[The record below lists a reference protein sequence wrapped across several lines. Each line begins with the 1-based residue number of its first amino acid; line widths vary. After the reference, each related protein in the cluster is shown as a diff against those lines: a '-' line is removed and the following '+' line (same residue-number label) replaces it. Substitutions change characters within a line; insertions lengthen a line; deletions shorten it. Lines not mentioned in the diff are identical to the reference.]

1 MIHLKEA
8 YLAYQNSARYIKKHS
23 ESDDTK
29 IQVSKF
35 WKGFLDQRVNWP
47 SFSEMIRF
55 RSSKYAY
62 GLGTQKDVEYEKERE
77 RFQKYETIVLEDTPE
92 EYVFGLNEPALGGP
106 SCHPIGDAYMSPSF
120 LMNSGTSYRV
130 VKAVKEIKKEKLNY
144 CEIGPGWG
152 CVTYQ
157 LLSVLNLDKVLVCD
171 IPDNLFLSSY
181 FLQSAFPERNF
192 NWLDA
197 DNSHFPDNSVTFSL
211 PQFIE
216 QVSEKFDVVL
226 NSFSLQE
233 MDKDTALAYVSW
245 VNDRLSDE
253 GVFVSINSH
262 GKAGISQ
269 GSEYNYSRFKL
280 VSFKP
285 FRRVQASLFNSV
297 AYEMVLSKKTDD
309 NPAFNERHFDALT
322 YLIQFGFTDTVS
334 ELIEKFTSN
343 SLSDLEKSFLDSI
356 KDLQDERDAEKM
368 LSIISSFNESGFEI
382 YLKPLKCLISF
393 YMGRLDDFMLLKTDL
408 LQDPNY
414 KSEKSRDYYKSLL
427 LICESF
433 TVTERTHGLDSIKL
447 LFEQLSPALYTEF
460 CELLFKN
467 DVSQFQ
473 HYLGKRLEL
482 EMLEAYYANS
492 AKNSKG
498 AGMIKRLFK

>member
-1 MIHLKEA
+1 MILLKEA

-55 RSSKYAY
+55 RSSKFAY

-77 RFQKYETIVLEDTPE
+77 RFKKYETIVLEDTPE
-92 EYVFGLNEPALGGP
+92 EYVFGLSEPALGGP
-106 SCHPIGDAYMSPSF
+106 SCHPIGEAYMSPSF
-120 LMNSGTSYRV
+120 LMNAGTSYRV
-130 VKAVKEIKKEKLNY
+130 VSALEGKAKEKINY

-157 LLSVLNLDKVLVCD
+157 LLSVLNLNKVLVCD

-181 FLQSAFPERNF
+181 FLQSAFPTRNF
-192 NWLDA
+192 NWLEMDKTR
-197 DNSHFPDNSVTFSL
+197 FPDNSVTFSL
-211 PQFIE
+211 PQFID

-245 VNDRLSDE
+245 VNDRLSDD

-262 GKAGISQ
+262 GKAGISK
-269 GSEYNYSRFKL
+269 GSEYNYSRFNL

-285 FRRVQASLFNSV
+285 FRRVQASIYNSV
-297 AYEMVLSKKTDD
+297 AYEMILSKKTD
-309 NPAFNERHFDALT
+309 NSPTFNEHHFDAIT
-322 YLIQFGFTDTVS
+322 YLIQFGFTDAIS
-334 ELIEKFTSN
+334 ELIEKFTADN
-343 SLSDLEKSFLDSI
+343 LSESEKVFLESI
-356 KDLQDERDAEKM
+356 KQIQDEREADKM
-368 LSIISSFNESGFEI
+368 LEIISNSEGEQFNLF
-382 YLKPLKCLISF
+382 LNVLKCLVTFSK
-393 YMGRLDDFMLLKTDL
+393 GKLDDYVKLSSEFIES
-408 LQDPNY
+408 QSF
-414 KSEKSRDYYKSLL
+414 KSDQSRDYYKSLL

-433 TVTERTHGLDSIKL
+433 TVSDRANELGSIKEA
-447 LFEQLSPALYTEF
+447 FEQLSPALYIEF
-460 CELLFKN
+460 CELLVKN

-482 EMLEAYYANS
+482 DMSDAYYANS
-492 AKNSKG
+492 GKSSKNT
-498 AGMIKRLFK
+498 GMLKRLFK